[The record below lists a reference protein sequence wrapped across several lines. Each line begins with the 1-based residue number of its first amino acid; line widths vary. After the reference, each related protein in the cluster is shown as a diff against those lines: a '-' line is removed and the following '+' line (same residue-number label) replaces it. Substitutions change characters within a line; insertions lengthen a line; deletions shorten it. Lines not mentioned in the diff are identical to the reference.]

1 MNYELNSSKSYARVL
16 LFAAAGDGKLS
27 QEELENIIQD
37 NASLEARY
45 ESCNSMLDI
54 FKGALDSVFGSPGEE
69 EDEEVEEDNI
79 NLEAL
84 EESEIKEI
92 GNEVLKNLA
101 KCSTAQ
107 EVKDY
112 CTLIC
117 SAITDETLKS
127 WVAYNSIVFAGSD
140 SADGLS
146 EKNELRNVKYI
157 HKELEQDFK
166 ENQKSYLHSLTWY
179 DDHYLENDEGEVDLK
194 VKEDG
199 NYNETAGL
207 ITKLAVAV
215 TYADLDL
222 KISTNTLAG
231 AYFVACCDIARN
243 EGKDIV
249 EICDNDQI
257 IDTIQDGINGVEA
270 TFKKGGIETK
280 EVNEAY
286 QKMWELIKNEKDP
299 SSVQEK
305 ILKFKSQAA
314 EEIKHLIDSLAADLD
329 TNFLKKTAYK
339 ICYLIAKSDDDVGQL
354 VRRSTMDA
362 FTGVLKDMDLSEE
375 EEIALGHLAKAMDL
389 DPDIKEA
396 LDHKLENGEFRD
408 IY

>member
-27 QEELENIIQD
+27 QEELEDIIQD

-45 ESCNSMLDI
+45 ESCNSMKDL
-54 FKGALDSVFGSPGEE
+54 FRGALDAMFGFEGEE
-69 EDEEVEEDNI
+69 EEEADEEDNI

-117 SAITDETLKS
+117 SSITDDTLKS
-127 WVAYNSIVFAGSD
+127 WVAYNSLVFAGSD

-157 HKELEQDFK
+157 HKDLKENFK
-166 ENQKSYLHSLTWY
+166 ENQKKYLHSLTWY
-179 DDHYLENDEGEVDLK
+179 DDDYLENDEGEVDLK

-199 NYNETAGL
+199 SYNERAGL

-222 KISTNTLAG
+222 RISTTTLAG

-243 EGKDIV
+243 EGKDLV
-249 EICDNDQI
+249 EICNTDQI
-257 IDTIQDGINGVEA
+257 VDTIQDGINGVEA
-270 TFKKGGIETK
+270 TFKGGIKTE
-280 EVNEAY
+280 EVNEVY
-286 QKMWELIKNEKDP
+286 QKMYELIENEKDP
-299 SSVQEK
+299 SSAQEK
-305 ILKFKSQAA
+305 ILKLKSQAA
-314 EEIKHLIDSLAADLD
+314 EEIKHYIDTLAADLD

-339 ICYLIAKSDDDVGQL
+339 ICYLIAKSDDDAGQI
-354 VRRSTMDA
+354 VRRSSMNP
-362 FTGVLKDMDLSEE
+362 FTGDVQDMDLSEE
-375 EEIALGHLAKAMDL
+375 EEIALDHLAKAMDL
-389 DPDIKEA
+389 DPDMKEV
-396 LDHKLENGEFRD
+396 LDHKLENGQFRN